1 MKKYWIVAVLVVFC
15 VMYQSYVSDANLQTV
30 LNAMGQTTTPW
41 RRPIRVPQVV
51 HNMRQAQLVSLKDEL
66 YEMQAD
72 LRFINDL
79 DPAYPGWW
87 VSDPDGEGGQSY
99 VLRADIIAELEA
111 RITEKQAH
119 ITALEQ

>member
-15 VMYQSYVSDANLQTV
+15 VMWQSYLSDANLQTV
-30 LNAMGQTTTPW
+30 LNTMGQTATPW

-51 HNMRQAQLVSLKDEL
+51 HDMRQAQLVALKDDL
-66 YEMQAD
+66 HEMQAD
-72 LRFINDL
+72 LRFINDCT
-79 DPAYPGWW
+79 YPGWW
-87 VSDPDGEGGQSY
+87 MTDPLGENGQTY
-99 VLRADIIAELEA
+99 VPKADIITELET